1 LKEEKEKS
9 VKHFNSTAEEYD
21 NSFDGKFV
29 KVMYQPLL
37 DELDKNV
44 EGKLLDVG
52 CGTGNILCKLVNGK
66 RELFGIDLSENMVRE
81 CSKRMGSHA
90 DIKIAD
96 AEHIPYKDNFFDVL
110 ICNASFHHYPHP
122 EEVLKEMKRVLKN
135 GGRLLIGEGYA
146 IQPFR
151 AILNLSFRFSNSG
164 DFRSYGKHEFIRML
178 EYNGFSIA
186 EVKKTSNRTILYT
199 AIV

>member
-1 LKEEKEKS
+1 MKKEKENS
-9 VKHFNSTAEEYD
+9 IKHFNSTAGEYD
-21 NSFDGKFV
+21 SSFDGRFV
-29 KVMYQPLL
+29 KVMYEPLL
-37 DELDKNV
+37 DELDKNA

-81 CSKRMGSHA
+81 CSKRMEGNA
-90 DIKIAD
+90 EIKIAD
-96 AEHIPYKDNFFDVL
+96 AEHMPYKDNFFDVL

-122 EEVLKEMKRVLKN
+122 QEVLKEMKRVLKS

-151 AILNLSFRFSNSG
+151 AILNLSFHFSDSG
-164 DFRSYGKHEFIRML
+164 DFKSYGKHEFIRML
-178 EYNGFSIA
+178 EDNGFCIA
-186 EVKKTSNRTILYT
+186 EVKKTSNHTILYT
-199 AIV
+199 AIA